1 MGCGSSNSNEVVE
14 NNISP
19 PENITKEQ
27 TIIQKPNLEKAPEII
42 QPNQNINNT
51 PNLNNTEK
59 NILENTSKN
68 QMNKEEKKDET
79 NQNELPPEKENN
91 EIKFDLKFENKV
103 ETKKEKEMYDKPRN
117 KNSNINKK
125 VNNVK
130 KNSQFEYNNYNS
142 NFDSQLN
149 NIINNARNNKGNL
162 NEEINNLVN
171 MKINN
176 ALNKIN
182 QIMDNNNGNYNM
194 NMYINNSH
202 YDSHNVNVVNNSHNI
217 VIDSH
222 DVVNSNNIVINHN
235 EVNNTVNTNN
245 YNYNNNVVINNNYD
259 DYDDYNVDKI
269 DNFNFQNDKNRRN
282 EEENLENQQI
292 EEEEDIGQNEEKRKL
307 MEQERKKWEEEQEIK
322 RKEEEKRRKEEEERR
337 KKEEEERIKKE
348 KELKRKERKYNT
360 LEEFLKFEEERLKK
374 EEEEILF
381 QHRTKIDLY
390 RKTEEEKQKQELKE
404 KEESDNDQQRWK
416 KNQKLGVK
424 FRTSKEIKDFAK
436 DVMSLYNIPTKY
448 EINPK
453 TISPYNSGK
462 ITKETYDNSL
472 KYLNSL
478 RFAAGLTYDIGL
490 TDKYNQLAQDAS
502 LLCQVNNKLAHTN
515 QPKPKNM
522 DKKLYNSG
530 AKGCAESNLGM
541 GHYNLLDSLKG
552 WVSDQDSGNFDRMGH
567 RRWVLNPTM
576 KNTGLGLVKKYSA
589 MYSFDCEA
597 EENNVKNV
605 AWPCQ
610 HMPIE
615 FFGDNYPWTLT
626 TNENLDKK
634 VTVTIT
640 NKKTKE
646 VTKFNNYIN
655 NKFLVNN
662 DGYGQTGC
670 VIFRPYFKYSEGDS
684 FRVDVNCTKFSVSY
698 DVSFFHIEC
707 THKKEVLGSVKSSCM
722 VKGKKILFCDKCG
735 LFNEP
740 LELEPHDED
749 VKSYDKANCLKK
761 GRKVFECL
769 TCCQQFDNEIG
780 IQPHDY
786 TFRNISTY
794 KVEGTCKDCNKK
806 ININPPTT
814 FNLWWSTLDKPDNY
828 SSAVP
833 DYNPI
838 DSTILVWV
846 EGVNGDKGYKEIIF
860 EVDNPSL
867 LKLPEKIE
875 NEPNNQLKVLGAGSV
890 QLTIYPKYNP
900 NLKQYAN
907 IELG

>member
-14 NNISP
+14 NNIQP
-19 PENITKEQ
+19 PENIVNKQ
-27 TIIQKPNLEKAPEII
+27 IITQKPNLEKAPEIKI
-42 QPNQNINNT
+42 PNQNMNNI
-51 PNLNNTEK
+51 PNMNTEK
-59 NILENTSKN
+59 NTLENTSKN
-68 QMNKEEKKDET
+68 NQMNEEEKKGET
-79 NQNELPPEKENN
+79 NQNDILQKEDKN

-117 KNSNINKK
+117 KNSNIKYK
-125 VNNVK
+125 VNKVKNNNQFTYSNNQFTYSNNQVNIKIRNTTNNNINLGNMNFDNLMGGIDNYVNNQINYAFNLINQDMGGIGINNRNYNINMNINDSNYDGDNVK
-130 KNSQFEYNNYNS
+130 
-142 NFDSQLN
+142 
-149 NIINNARNNKGNL
+149 
-162 NEEINNLVN
+162 
-171 MKINN
+171 
-176 ALNKIN
+176 
-182 QIMDNNNGNYNM
+182 
-194 NMYINNSH
+194 
-202 YDSHNVNVVNNSHNI
+202 
-217 VIDSH
+217 
-222 DVVNSNNIVINHN
+222 
-235 EVNNTVNTNN
+235 
-245 YNYNNNVVINNNYD
+245 NYD
-259 DYDDYNVDKI
+259 DYNDYND
-269 DNFNFQNDKNRRN
+269 
-282 EEENLENQQI
+282 ENQQF
-292 EEEEDIGQNEEKRKL
+292 DYGQNEEKSQL
-307 MEQERKKWEEEQEIK
+307 TEEERKKWEEEQEIK

-337 KKEEEERIKKE
+337 KKEEEE
-348 KELKRKERKYNT
+348 
-360 LEEFLKFEEERLKK
+360 
-374 EEEEILF
+374 ILF

-390 RKTEEEKQKQELKE
+390 RKTEEEKQKQEQKE

-453 TISPYNSGK
+453 TTSPYNSGK

-589 MYSFDCEA
+589 MYSFDREA

-626 TNENLDKK
+626 TNEYLDKK

-640 NKKTKE
+640 NKKTKQE
-646 VTKFNNYIN
+646 TKFNNYIN

-722 VKGKKILFCDKCG
+722 VKGKKILFCYKCG

-769 TCCQQFDNEIG
+769 TCCQHFDNEIG

>member
-14 NNISP
+14 NNIQP
-19 PENITKEQ
+19 PENIVNKQ
-27 TIIQKPNLEKAPEII
+27 TITQKPNLEKAPEIKI
-42 QPNQNINNT
+42 PNQNMNNI
-51 PNLNNTEK
+51 PNMNTEK
-59 NILENTSKN
+59 NTLENTSKN
-68 QMNKEEKKDET
+68 NQMNEEEKKGET
-79 NQNELPPEKENN
+79 NQNELLQKEEKN

-117 KNSNINKK
+117 KNSNIKYK
-125 VNNVK
+125 VNKGKNNNQFTYSNNQFTYSNNQVNIKIRNTTNNNINLGNMNFDNLMGGIDNYVNNQINYAFNLINQDMGGIGINNRNYNINMNINDSNYDGDNVK
-130 KNSQFEYNNYNS
+130 
-142 NFDSQLN
+142 
-149 NIINNARNNKGNL
+149 
-162 NEEINNLVN
+162 
-171 MKINN
+171 
-176 ALNKIN
+176 
-182 QIMDNNNGNYNM
+182 
-194 NMYINNSH
+194 
-202 YDSHNVNVVNNSHNI
+202 
-217 VIDSH
+217 
-222 DVVNSNNIVINHN
+222 
-235 EVNNTVNTNN
+235 
-245 YNYNNNVVINNNYD
+245 NYD
-259 DYDDYNVDKI
+259 DYNDYND
-269 DNFNFQNDKNRRN
+269 
-282 EEENLENQQI
+282 ENQQF
-292 EEEEDIGQNEEKRKL
+292 DYGQNEEKSQL
-307 MEQERKKWEEEQEIK
+307 TEEERKKWEEEQEIK
-322 RKEEEKRRKEEEERR
+322 RKEEEKRRKEEEERRKKEEEEERRKKEEEERR

-390 RKTEEEKQKQELKE
+390 RKAEEEKQKQELKE

-453 TISPYNSGK
+453 TTSPYNSGK

-541 GHYNLLDSLKG
+541 GHNNLLDSLKG

-576 KNTGLGLVKKYSA
+576 KNTGLGLVKNYSA

-640 NKKTKE
+640 NKKTKQE
-646 VTKFNNYIN
+646 TKFNNYIN